1 MVEKSFLGY
10 DWIAGL
16 LDNESNVTDEPEK
29 YFEEIKE
36 FRRVNRDECI
46 NSKSLIDMRYEEF
59 LI

>member
-46 NSKSLIDMRYEEF
+46 NSKSLIDMR
-59 LI
+59 